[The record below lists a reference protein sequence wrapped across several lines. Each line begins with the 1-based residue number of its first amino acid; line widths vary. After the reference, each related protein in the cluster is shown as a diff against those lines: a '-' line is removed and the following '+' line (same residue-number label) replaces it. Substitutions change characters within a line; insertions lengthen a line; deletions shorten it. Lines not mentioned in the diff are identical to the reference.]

1 MTDRKLYA
9 SIPGFSNLLSVNVAT
24 QHEQSVST
32 ATIECIGTPTKGI
45 GDEVNIDLGFT
56 DYHGHIF
63 KGYIKQI
70 EKTAPPNIYKV
81 TCHDVLAQAVDY
93 FFVPTNPDQPFRRQN
108 IKAEK
113 LIEDVLREA
122 GLTNFDFDDTHF
134 TFAVTPDV
142 YAEVKLI
149 SAYDYCNGITDILA
163 WHFWAD
169 ENGIIKLKN
178 RKPYFMASDDPGT
191 SQPGWVNDIP
201 IKTLTDTNFLNVNYV
216 RHERDLRNR
225 VVVVGAPGV
234 SAEASA
240 SSPYLPAGFYKTAA
254 LYWPIL
260 DSQEMADKAATYNLN
275 LLNRLSIELQGN
287 VIGDY
292 QLLAH
297 KAVSVNISKMGIS
310 DDFYIFYA
318 EHNWSEAGYITTL
331 QLRAK
336 AI

>member
-1 MTDRKLYA
+1 MTAKKLYA
-9 SIPGFSNLLSVNVAT
+9 SIPGFSNLISVNVAT

-32 ATIECIGTPTKGI
+32 ATIECIGEPTKGI

-70 EKTAPPNIYKV
+70 EKSAPPHVYKV
-81 TCHDVLAQAVDY
+81 TCHDVMAQAVDY

-122 GLTNFDFDDTHF
+122 GLTTFDFDDTQF

-149 SAYDYCNGITDILA
+149 SAYDYAKGIADILA
-163 WHFWAD
+163 WHLWAD
-169 ENGIIKLKN
+169 ENGVIKFKN
-178 RKPYFMASDDPGT
+178 RKPYFMDSSDPGT
-191 SQPGWVNDIP
+191 SQPGWVNDTP
-201 IKTLTDTNFLNVNYV
+201 IKTLTGADNINVSYV

-225 VVVVGAPGV
+225 VVVVGAPGIF
-234 SAEASA
+234 AEAKA
-240 SSPYLPAGFYKTAA
+240 ESPYLPPGFYKTAA
-254 LYWPIL
+254 LFWPIL
-260 DSQEMADKAATYNLN
+260 DSQDMADKAASYNLN
-275 LLNRLSIELQGN
+275 LLNRLSVEIQCN
-287 VIGDY
+287 VLGDY

-297 KAVSVNISKMGIS
+297 KAVSVNLSNPSIS
-310 DDFYIFYA
+310 DNFYIFYA
-318 EHNWSEAGYITTL
+318 EHSWSASGYTTTL